1 MTHFVNDIYNE
12 LPSEDRDVFL
22 PYLNEA
28 ESLSETNEDE
38 AYLLGII
45 ISNAVTKKEL
55 SEFQEEKIHDIIK
68 HSSLKR
74 YYKRQN
80 KPDSVNLT
88 LFTYFV
94 MIFIGLLGT
103 YAGIQ
108 GLLNNIVIV
117 GFSQRYQS
125 IVVKGGGYFLVLGL
139 IFLFGGI
146 LKVRQEM
153 RRKRLLSSYLRKR
166 VE

>member
-1 MTHFVNDIYNE
+1 MPHFVNDIYNE

-68 HSSLKR
+68 NSSLKR
-74 YYKRQN
+74 YYERQK
-80 KPDSVNLT
+80 KPDNVNLT
-88 LFTYFV
+88 LFTYFL
-94 MIFIGLLGT
+94 MIFIGLFGAL
-103 YAGIQ
+103 AGIK
-108 GLLNNIVIV
+108 GLLNNTVIV
-117 GFSQRYQS
+117 SFSQRYQG
-125 IVVKGGGYFLVLGL
+125 IVVKGGGYFLLLGL
-139 IFLFGGI
+139 LFLFGGI

-153 RRKRLLSSYLRKR
+153 RRKRLLSSYLKKR
-166 VE
+166 IE

>member
-12 LPSEDRDVFL
+12 LLPENRDVFL

-45 ISNAVTKKEL
+45 ISNAVIKKEL
-55 SEFQEEKIHDIIK
+55 SEFQEEKIHDIIENN
-68 HSSLKR
+68 SLKR
-74 YYKRQN
+74 YYKRQ
-80 KPDSVNLT
+80 KRPDFVSLT
-88 LFTYFV
+88 LYTYFLT
-94 MIFIGLLGT
+94 IFIGLLGT

-108 GLLNNIVIV
+108 GLLNNIIIV
-117 GFSQRYQS
+117 GFSQRYLT
-125 IVVKGGGYFLVLGL
+125 IVVKGGGYILLLGL
-139 IFLFGGI
+139 ILLFGGI

-166 VE
+166 AD